1 MTVHSRAGQPSA
13 GAGRVVLHVGSPKT
27 GTTFLQNVLWSQRE
41 LASQQGLLL
50 PGQRFNDH
58 YLASLDAR
66 GLSARK
72 EHPARAVGMWERI
85 AREAEAWPG
94 TALISHELFAAATT
108 KQADAALDAFEPGTE
123 VHVVLTARDLVR
135 QIPAEWQEHV
145 KHRST
150 KTHAAGSSTTC
161 GTTPRVRPGSGGS
174 RTSRV
179 SSSDG
184 ARPCPRSACT
194 WSRCRLR
201 APTRGRCG
209 AGSPTLLGLDP
220 DTFDTTSSRANT
232 SLGVEQAE
240 LLRRVNLELGD
251 RVPLPGP
258 YPLVVKN
265 VLAHRILAARKGTP
279 LSLDADATEFAIRR
293 SEEIAEHLAATGVD
307 IVGDLGE
314 LVPERSAVA
323 ASLSAPTQ
331 PSDEVLLDES
341 LAAVAGLLAVMADR
355 RAQRRYEELVRELKH
370 RPVRFLLR
378 RAAERPLA
386 AKARRLVRRRTPAD
400 DTTAADVSGSA
411 GNS

>member
-1 MTVHSRAGQPSA
+1 VGVEDRQRRDQHDEYRH
-13 GAGRVVLHVGSPKT
+13 HVGH
-27 GTTFLQNVLWSQRE
+27 GTVARAEE
-41 LASQQGLLL
+41 LAEDPNRQGLLL

-108 KQADAALDAFEPGTE
+108 GQAAAALDTFEPGTE

-150 KTHAAGSSTTC
+150 KTMSRFVDDLRDDTA
-161 GTTPRVRPGSGGS
+161 GTTWFWRVQDFGGVVERWGATLPAERVHVVTVPPPGADPETLW
-174 RTSRV
+174 RRF
-179 SSSDG
+179 
-184 ARPCPRSACT
+184 A
-194 WSRCRLR
+194 
-201 APTRGRCG
+201 
-209 AGSPTLLGLDP
+209 TLLGLDP
-220 DTFDTTSSRANT
+220 DIFDTTSSRANT

-251 RVPLPGP
+251 RVKLPGP

-279 LSLDADATEFAIRR
+279 LSLDADATDFAIRR
-293 SEEIAEHLAATGVD
+293 SEEIAEHLATTGVD

-341 LAAVAGLLAVMADR
+341 LAALAGLLTVMADR

-370 RPVRFLLR
+370 RPVRFLLH

-386 AKARRLVRRRTPAD
+386 AKARRLVRRRTPAG
-400 DTTAADVSGSA
+400 DTTADVSGSA